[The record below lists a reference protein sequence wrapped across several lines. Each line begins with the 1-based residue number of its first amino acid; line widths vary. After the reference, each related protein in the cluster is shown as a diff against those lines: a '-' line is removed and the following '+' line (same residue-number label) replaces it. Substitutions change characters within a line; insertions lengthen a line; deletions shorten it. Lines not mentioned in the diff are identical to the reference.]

1 MKIVGLVEDSWKIDM
16 VLVAVEDSYSFNLME

>member
-16 VLVAVEDSYSFNLME
+16 VLVAVEDSYNFHLME